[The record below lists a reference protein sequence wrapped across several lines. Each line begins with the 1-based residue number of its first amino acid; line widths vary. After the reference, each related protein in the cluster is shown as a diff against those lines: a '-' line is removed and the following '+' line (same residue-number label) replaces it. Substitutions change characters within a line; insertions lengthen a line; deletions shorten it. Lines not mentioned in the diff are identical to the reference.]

1 MNTRFLGAVAAS
13 LFATGAFAQNSDPMA
28 LQRCIWSCLAR
39 SPGAAS
45 LEYNL
50 CVERFCATETALSG
64 IPSSGVPWDFGIASD
79 GITRFAGLQLPGG
92 QGEGVYFMCSPR
104 SLPYLM
110 LFAFD
115 RPEGAYR
122 LNIDGREFVLPFD
135 RSRGQLTVSLRP
147 NAQILD
153 ILAQGSWLS
162 VTDPQGYTAA
172 SLSLSGAARAI
183 ATAQIQCRNG

>member
-1 MNTRFLGAVAAS
+1 MNSKILWAVAAS
-13 LFATGAFAQNSDPMA
+13 FFATGAFAQDEDPMEM
-28 LQRCIWSCLAR
+28 QRCVWSCLAN
-39 SPGAAS
+39 SPGADS

-64 IPSSGVPWDFGIASD
+64 LPNNGVPWGVGIASD
-79 GITRFAGLQLPGG
+79 GITRFAGLQVPDG

-147 NAQILD
+147 DAQLLD
-153 ILAQGSWLS
+153 ILAQGRWLS
-162 VTDPQGYTAA
+162 VTDPRGYPAA
-172 SLSLSGAARAI
+172 SVSLAGAARAI